1 MKLSISNMNK
11 TLTTAGL
18 TILMAVGLQAQA
30 KLALAK
36 VSENTV
42 SINMENTMP
51 VAGLQFTVNGSSNL
65 ALNNVKNSGRT
76 QSGNWQVHQN
86 QVNDS
91 TINVVIINSGIAD
104 IPAGEGA
111 IAEFTITD
119 NGSTSSSR
127 VTLNKVV
134 VADQFAQKVAVE
146 ISNIEWTSAIAQA
159 QEKEFTLEQNYP
171 NPFNPSTTITIRL
184 PLTKR
189 ISLRVYDILGREVH
203 TLINDEEYTA
213 GSHQVFWDG
222 RNSLGVPVGSGTY
235 FYRLEFGNFSK
246 SMKMMLVK

>member
-1 MKLSISNMNK
+1 MNK
-11 TLTTAGL
+11 TLTIAGL
-18 TILMAVGLQAQA
+18 SILIATGLQAQA

-76 QSGNWQVHQN
+76 QSGSWQIHQN

-104 IPAGEGA
+104 IPAGKGA

-119 NGSTSSSR
+119 NGSASNSR

-134 VADQFAQKVAVE
+134 VADQFAQKVSVE

-171 NPFNPSTTITIRL
+171 NPFNPSTTIRYKLELPGQVRLTI
-184 PLTKR
+184 
-189 ISLRVYDILGREVH
+189 YDITGREVMRV
-203 TLINDEEYTA
+203 TDQY
-213 GSHQVFWDG
+213 QVG
-222 RNSLGVPVGSGTY
+222 GTY
-235 FYRLEFGNFSK
+235 SATWNGTDDAGRQVASGAYFAQLNMDGKFATL
-246 SMKMMLVK
+246 KMTLTK

>member
-1 MKLSISNMNK
+1 MNK

-171 NPFNPSTTITIRL
+171 NPFNPSTTIRYKLELPGQVRLTI
-184 PLTKR
+184 
-189 ISLRVYDILGREVH
+189 YDITGREVMRVMDQYQ
-203 TLINDEEYTA
+203 T
-213 GSHQVFWDG
+213 G
-222 RNSLGVPVGSGTY
+222 GTY
-235 FYRLEFGNFSK
+235 SATWNGTDETGRQVASGAYFAQLNMDGKFATL
-246 SMKMMLVK
+246 KMTLTK